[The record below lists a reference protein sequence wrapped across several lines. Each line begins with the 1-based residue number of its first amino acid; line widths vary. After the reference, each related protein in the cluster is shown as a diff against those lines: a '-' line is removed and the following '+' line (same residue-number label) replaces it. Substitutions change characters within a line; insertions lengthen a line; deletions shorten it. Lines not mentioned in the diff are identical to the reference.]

1 MSPKYKIMKNGFKNF
16 ISKSFIIISLLTIL
30 FATFIISPS
39 FAKNNIS
46 KIEMDVILK
55 NNGSAHIA
63 EKWTGF
69 FNEGTEVYKPID
81 DKSITVRNLRV
92 SKDGRDFLEVAKWD
106 VNASFEHKAWRYGI
120 NQTSSGVELCFGI
133 SSYGENNSYTFSYD
147 IDPIIKSYN
156 DYDGFN
162 FQFIN
167 PYMATFPTSIMI
179 RFYHESFE
187 TPITNENT
195 RIWGFGFNGE
205 TLIGENYAIAF
216 SSIPLEDS
224 ESAIIMMRFNKGL
237 FAPNIKVSGSFEE
250 EIQNIAFE
258 GSTYE
263 ETLKEES
270 HARLISI
277 LFVLAFIAS
286 FLTPI
291 ILIIVRKMTL
301 RGFYKNANY
310 FRDTP
315 NGGDIAMS
323 HVLTKDFNIW
333 NAKEANVIGAIIM
346 KMINDK
352 NLEPLQEKSIGFFGN
367 EKVNTSLKIGP
378 APTEPIVRGLYDILI
393 KAAGEDQIL
402 QENEV
407 KNYLKHD
414 YTALTN
420 YIDSLEEK
428 GHNSLNKNL
437 CYKKILGNNLS
448 DLTENGKKE
457 LEEVYGLRKFLN
469 EFSLISERSL
479 VEGVIWENLL
489 VYATLFGLAKKVLD
503 ELKKVYPNE
512 LTKIENY
519 SYNYYVSHLYYQ
531 SIYTSSLQAR
541 QAINAARLAHM
552 AASGLGGAVSLGGG
566 GGFSG
571 GGHGGG
577 TR

>member
-1 MSPKYKIMKNGFKNF
+1 MKTNIKNF
-16 ISKSFIIISLLTIL
+16 ISKLFIVITLLTIL

-46 KIEMDVILK
+46 KIEMDVVLK
-55 NNGSAHIA
+55 NNGSAHIT
-63 EKWTGF
+63 ENWTGF

-81 DKSITVRNLRV
+81 DRSITVRNLKV
-92 SKDGRDFLEVAKWD
+92 SKDGRDFLEVARWD
-106 VNASFEHKAWRYGI
+106 VNASFDHKAWRYGI
-120 NQTSSGVELCFGI
+120 HQTDTGVELCFGI
-133 SSYGENNSYTFSYD
+133 SAYGENNNYTFSYD
-147 IDPIIKSYN
+147 IDPVVKSYN

-162 FQFIN
+162 FQFVN
-167 PYMATFPTSIMI
+167 PYMATFPTSVII
-179 RFYHESFE
+179 RFYHENLE

-195 RIWGFGFNGE
+195 RILGFGFNGE
-205 TLIGENYAIAF
+205 TLLGENYAIAF

-237 FAPNIKVSGSFEE
+237 FAPNIKVSGSFEDE
-250 EIQNIAFE
+250 LQSIAFE
-258 GSTYE
+258 GSTYA
-263 ETLKEES
+263 ETLREERTS
-270 HARLISI
+270 HLMGI
-277 LFVLAFIAS
+277 LFILACGILT
-286 FLTPI
+286 FLPALFA
-291 ILIIVRKMTL
+291 ILRKITL

-315 NGGDIAMS
+315 NGGNIAMS
-323 HVLTKDFNIW
+323 HVLIKDFNVW
-333 NAKEANVIGAIIM
+333 SSKETNVIGAIIM

-420 YIDSLEEK
+420 YINSLEEK
-428 GHNSLNKNL
+428 GHNALNNESCYNKVLGKNL
-437 CYKKILGNNLS
+437 N
-448 DLTENGKKE
+448 DLTERGKKE
-457 LEEVYGLRKFLN
+457 LAEVYGLRKFLD

-503 ELKKVYPNE
+503 ELKKVYPE
-512 LTKIENY
+512 QLTKIENY

-552 AASGLGGAVSLGGG
+552 AASGLGGSVSFGGG

-571 GGHGGG
+571 GGSGGG

>member
-1 MSPKYKIMKNGFKNF
+1 M
-16 ISKSFIIISLLTIL
+16 
-30 FATFIISPS
+30 
-39 FAKNNIS
+39 
-46 KIEMDVILK
+46 LK
-55 NNGSAHIA
+55 NNGSAHIT
-63 EKWTGF
+63 ENWTGF

-81 DKSITVRNLRV
+81 DKSINVRNFKV

-106 VNASFEHKAWRYGI
+106 VNASFDHKAWRYGI
-120 NQTSSGVELCFGI
+120 NRTDVGLELCFGI
-133 SSYGENNSYTFSYD
+133 SSYGENNTYTFSYD

-167 PYMATFPTSIMI
+167 PYMATFPTSII
-179 RFYHESFE
+179 LKFTHENPD
-187 TPITNENT
+187 TPITAENT
-195 RIWGFGFNGE
+195 RIWGFGFNGD

-216 SSIPLEDS
+216 SSIPLEDN

-237 FAPNIKVSGSFEE
+237 FAPNIRISGSFKEDVE
-250 EIQNIAFE
+250 DVAFE
-258 GSTYE
+258 GSTYQE
-263 ETLKEES
+263 ITRRENTFD
-270 HARLISI
+270 IIGI
-277 LFVLAFIAS
+277 LFVLIFIIS
-286 FLTPI
+286 FFTPI
-291 ILIIVRKMTL
+291 ILAVVRRLTL
-301 RGFYKNANY
+301 LGFYKNANY

-315 NGGDIAMS
+315 NGGNIAMS
-323 HVLTKDFNIW
+323 HVLMKDFSIW
-333 NAKEANVIGAIIM
+333 NSKETNIIGAIIM

-352 NLEPLQEKSIGFFGN
+352 NLEPLQERSIGFFGN
-367 EKVNTSLKIGP
+367 EKVNTSLRIGP
-378 APTEPIVRGLYDILI
+378 SPTEPIVRGLYDILI
-393 KAAGEDQIL
+393 KAAGEDQVL

-420 YIDSLEEK
+420 YIDSLEKK
-428 GHNSLNKNL
+428 GHNALNNELCYNKVLGKNL
-437 CYKKILGNNLS
+437 P
-448 DLTENGKKE
+448 DLTEKGKNE
-457 LEEVYGLRKFLN
+457 LAEVYGLRKFLD

-489 VYATLFGLAKKVLD
+489 VYATLFGLAKKVLN
-503 ELKKVYPNE
+503 ELKKVYPDE

-519 SYNYYVSHLYYQ
+519 SYNYYVSHIYYQ

-552 AASGLGGAVSLGGG
+552 AASGLGGSVSLGGG

>member
-1 MSPKYKIMKNGFKNF
+1 
-16 ISKSFIIISLLTIL
+16 
-30 FATFIISPS
+30 
-39 FAKNNIS
+39 
-46 KIEMDVILK
+46 MDVVLK
-55 NNGSAHIA
+55 NNGSAHIT
-63 EKWTGF
+63 ENWTGF
-69 FNEGTEVYKPID
+69 FNEGTKVYKPID
-81 DKSITVRNLRV
+81 DKSLTVRNLKV
-92 SKDGRDFLEVAKWD
+92 SKDGRDFLEVARWD

-120 NQTSSGVELCFGI
+120 NQTDTGVELCFGI
-133 SSYGENNSYTFSYD
+133 SSYGENSTYTFSYD
-147 IDPIIKSYN
+147 IDPIVKSYD

-162 FQFIN
+162 FQFVN
-167 PYMATFPTSIMI
+167 PYMATFPTSVMI
-179 RFYHESFE
+179 RFYHENFE
-187 TPITNENT
+187 TPITSENT

-216 SSIPLEDS
+216 SSIPLEDN

-237 FAPNIKVSGSFEE
+237 FAPNIKVGGNFTE
-250 EIQNIAFE
+250 EIQDTAFK

-263 ETLKEES
+263 ETLGNEK
-270 HARLISI
+270 RFNLLTVLFFVFFIS
-277 LFVLAFIAS
+277 LFFA
-286 FLTPI
+286 PI
-291 ILIIVRKMTL
+291 ILALLRRKNL
-301 RGFYKNANY
+301 KNFYKNANY

-323 HVLTKDFNIW
+323 HVLVKDFNIW
-333 NAKEANVIGAIIM
+333 NSKETNVIGAIIM

-437 CYKKILGNNLS
+437 CYNKILGKNLNDLS
-448 DLTENGKKE
+448 DKGKSE
-457 LEEVYGLRKFLN
+457 LAEVYGLRKFLD
-469 EFSLISERSL
+469 EFSLISERS
-479 VEGVIWENLL
+479 VIEGVIWENLL

-503 ELKKVYPNE
+503 ELKKVYPEE

-531 SIYTSSLQAR
+531 SIYNSSIQAR
-541 QAINAARLAHM
+541 QAINAARLARM

-571 GGHGGG
+571 GGSGGG